1 MKSKKYSGEPI
12 WGIDFG
18 KKFSGNTIICE
29 KNEDQL
35 EFIRAGKNQDADKF
49 ILQTIKLRNPSLIF
63 IDAPLSL
70 PGVYHDNT
78 TYDDYFYRL
87 CDRQLS
93 AMSPMFL
100 GGLSARAI
108 RLRHNI
114 EQKGI
119 EIKET
124 YPKTLAKQFKLKEYG
139 YRLHKKNIER
149 CSDIL
154 DQTSL
159 IEIDKKQIITWHH
172 FDSLLALLSAVRY
185 NLGLHFT
192 HGDKEEGL
200 IYT

>member
-1 MKSKKYSGEPI
+1 MKSKIHSGEPI

-29 KNEDQL
+29 KNKDQL

-49 ILQTIKLRNPSLIF
+49 ILQTIEDRNPNLIF

-70 PGVYHDNT
+70 PGVYHDNNI
-78 TYDDYFYRL
+78 YDDYFYRL
-87 CDRQLS
+87 CDRQLG

-108 RLRHNI
+108 RLKHNI
-114 EQKGI
+114 ELKGI
-119 EIKET
+119 EVKET

-139 YRLHKKNIER
+139 YRLHKRNIEQ
-149 CSDIL
+149 CSEIL

>member
-1 MKSKKYSGEPI
+1 MKRKKHSGEPI

-29 KNEDQL
+29 KYEDQL
-35 EFIRAGKNQDADKF
+35 EFIRAGKNQNADEF
-49 ILQTIKLRNPSLIF
+49 ILQTINKRNPRLIF

-70 PGVYHDNT
+70 PGVYRDNS
-78 TYDDYFYRL
+78 TYNDFFYRL
-87 CDRQLS
+87 SDRQLG

-100 GGLSARAI
+100 GGVAARAI
-108 RLRHNI
+108 RLKYYI
-114 EQKGI
+114 EQKGT

-124 YPKTLAKQFKLKEYG
+124 YPKTLAKQFKLKECG
-139 YRLHKKNIER
+139 YRLDKKNIER
-149 CSDIL
+149 CSEIL

-172 FDSLLALLSAVRY
+172 FDALLALLSAVRY

-192 HGDKEEGL
+192 YGDKEEGL

>member
-1 MKSKKYSGEPI
+1 M
-12 WGIDFG
+12 
-18 KKFSGNTIICE
+18 
-29 KNEDQL
+29 
-35 EFIRAGKNQDADKF
+35 FI
-49 ILQTIKLRNPSLIF
+49 
-63 IDAPLSL
+63 
-70 PGVYHDNT
+70 
-78 TYDDYFYRL
+78 
-87 CDRQLS
+87 
-93 AMSPMFL
+93 

-108 RLRHNI
+108 RLKHNI

-139 YRLHKKNIER
+139 YRLDKENIER
-149 CSDIL
+149 CSEIL

-185 NLGLHFT
+185 SLGLHFT